1 MSYFIPEPVAV
12 VKSPEMPTIQGR
24 VFSGEED
31 TLLTIGMV
39 APLFLEWSRYEMR
52 RSPWTV
58 RRYGEGVSWVIRHIG
73 DRPVSRLNLGHLL
86 ELRKRIEERGC
97 GEARIAGILNSLRSL
112 LKFCREVLRV
122 EALDPRQVRLPRI
135 PKREVVYLTK
145 EEVGR
150 FLGSIMSSEEDWE
163 TVPLVKLRL
172 RALAEVLLGTG
183 ARISEI
189 LQLKRNDVRF
199 DLKEART
206 IGKGNKERTL
216 FFSDRSLAWL
226 ERYLTRR
233 HDEEEWLFV
242 TQGYPPKRLNY
253 ESLKKVFERAARSS
267 GITKKVS
274 PHILRH
280 TMATTLL
287 FNGCPIG
294 HIKELL
300 GHERLD
306 TTCRYYLGLD
316 MRAAKKAH
324 GEFLRYE

>member
-1 MSYFIPEPVAV
+1 MPSFHGQVGPPREVPV
-12 VKSPEMPTIQGR
+12 E
-24 VFSGEED
+24 
-31 TLLTIGMV
+31 LTIGMV
-39 APLFLEWSRYEMR
+39 APVFLEWSRFEMR

-58 RRYGEGVSWVIRHIG
+58 RRYGEGLSWVIRHIG
-73 DRPVSRLNLGHLL
+73 DRPVAGLNLGHLL
-86 ELRKRIEERGC
+86 ELRRRIEERGC

-112 LKFCREVLRV
+112 LKFCREVLQV
-122 EALDPRQVRLPRI
+122 EALDPRKVRLPRI
-135 PKREVVYLTK
+135 PKREVIYLTK
-145 EEVGR
+145 DEVAQ
-150 FLGSIMSSEEDWE
+150 FLESILSAGEDWRR
-163 TVPLVKLRL
+163 VPQGRLRL
-172 RALAEVLLGTG
+172 RALCEVLLGTG

-189 LQLKRNDVRF
+189 LQLRRTDVRF

-216 FFSDRSLAWL
+216 VFSDRALEWL
-226 ERYLTRR
+226 SRYLSRR
-233 HDEEEWLFV
+233 VDDEEWLFV
-242 TQGYPPKRLNY
+242 TQGHVPKRLVY
-253 ESLKKVFERAARSS
+253 DSLKRVFERARRAS

-316 MRAAKKAH
+316 IRAAKEAH
-324 GEFLRYE
+324 GKFLSYE